1 MRRGRFGPGPL
12 RLSRLAASTAVA
24 VAAVGAC
31 AQRERLTFDPGGSSG
46 PGNGQG
52 PHSIIEAPAVDT
64 AVDPGT
70 TLALAAR
77 ARDADGIDSIVV
89 EVWDVHP
96 ILEPYVITDVP
107 RTDVAFSLP
116 ITVEG
121 APGDTISILVFA
133 TDLTGARGDTA
144 IRRIGLR

>member
-1 MRRGRFGPGPL
+1 MRRGRFGPAPL
-12 RLSRLAASTAVA
+12 RLSRLAAGVAVA
-24 VAAVGAC
+24 VAAVAGC
-31 AQRERLTFDPGGSSG
+31 AQRERLTFDPGGSNG
-46 PGNGQG
+46 PGDGHG
-52 PHSIIEAPAVDT
+52 PHSIIEVPAVDT
-64 AVDPGT
+64 SVDPGT

-77 ARDADGIDSIVV
+77 SRDADAIDSIVV
-89 EVWDVHP
+89 EVWNVHP
-96 ILEPYVITDVP
+96 ILDPYVITDVP

-116 ITVEG
+116 ITLEG